1 MAVTITKAENP
12 MVPASL
18 ARSTPHGGVRN
29 RPMVSKEP
37 RWRPPNVPLTVK
49 AELRALTEW
58 LIALTVCAV
67 IIALGY
73 VWVRLQVVEAGYEL
87 SATRQLVERLE
98 AEGRELAVRAAAAA
112 APGRLETLARTRLA
126 MRAPQRGEE
135 ANLP

>member
-1 MAVTITKAENP
+1 

-18 ARSTPHGGVRN
+18 ARTAPQGAIRN
-29 RPMVSKEP
+29 RPVAVREP
-37 RWRPPNVPLTVK
+37 SWRPANVPLLVK
-49 AELRALTEW
+49 AQLRALTEW

-73 VWVRLQVVEAGYEL
+73 VWVRLQVVQAGYDL

-112 APGRLETLARTRLA
+112 APARLEALAQTRLG
-126 MRAPQRGEE
+126 MRRPQRDEE
-135 ANLP
+135 ASLP

>member
-1 MAVTITKAENP
+1 

-18 ARSTPHGGVRN
+18 ARTAAHGAARN
-29 RPMVSKEP
+29 RPMVVREP
-37 RWRPPNVPLTVK
+37 RWRPANVPLSVK
-49 AELRALTEW
+49 AQLRALSGW
-58 LIALTVCAV
+58 LSALTLCAV

-112 APGRLETLARTRLA
+112 APARLETLAETRLG
-126 MRAPQRGEE
+126 MRRPQRGEE